1 MKFSNA
7 FKPTQP
13 TENATEVTTWH
24 WASNCRPPNDFAD
37 MLENIFSGHPNN
49 PSPPPQLAEA
59 DSNLQK
65 VLITIKGMKA
75 NEASE
80 ECGLVAGL
88 LHYAPENVWCTILN
102 IMSTT
107 RKDGEIKCAWRKTL
121 FQMLPPQKKTKQ
133 SKVTTDFR
141 PIANIRLM
149 YKMFA
154 YLFLGRF
161 EGPLEQWQP
170 EEQHGFRNRR
180 IEKHFLTANMVVD
193 NKLLRNTPLWRLL
206 AAWIGH
212 HCGKL
217 RATWCLPSF
226 GLVVTDDICEPKR
239 PSCDQQ

>member
-1 MKFSNA
+1 MEIIKFSNA

-107 RKDGEIKCAWRKTL
+107 RKLVKSNARGAKRCSKCC
-121 FQMLPPQKKTKQ
+121 PPKKNETIQ
-133 SKVTTDFR
+133 SH
-141 PIANIRLM
+141 N
-149 YKMFA
+149 
-154 YLFLGRF
+154 
-161 EGPLEQWQP
+161 
-170 EEQHGFRNRR
+170 
-180 IEKHFLTANMVVD
+180 
-193 NKLLRNTPLWRLL
+193 
-206 AAWIGH
+206 
-212 HCGKL
+212 
-217 RATWCLPSF
+217 
-226 GLVVTDDICEPKR
+226 
-239 PSCDQQ
+239 